1 MDVSEIIKQKRKE
14 ANITQDQMAKLL
26 NMPRTTY
33 QNIENNLVAMKI
45 YDFFKIVKIL
55 NIPLEMFQEEKYIV
69 ISQNDFN
76 ILKEATSN
84 LKNLADKIESNIT
97 IQNNNVVNVTFN
109 NLEKSRKNYCEIC
122 GEPSGFFPLCKY
134 HTSLKE
140 KGLIYKDENGHWRE
154 KDFSNF

>member
-69 ISQNDFN
+69 ISQDDFN
-76 ILKEATSN
+76 LLKESTSN
-84 LKNLADKIESNIT
+84 LKTLADKIESNVT

-109 NLEKSRKNYCEIC
+109 NLEKSRKKYCEIC

-134 HTSLKE
+134 HASLKE
-140 KGLIYKDENGHWRE
+140 KGLIYKDEYGHWRE

>member
-69 ISQNDFN
+69 ISQDDFN
-76 ILKEATSN
+76 VLKESTNN
-84 LKNLADKIESNIT
+84 LKTLADKIESNVT
-97 IQNNNVVNVTFN
+97 IQNNNVANVTFN
-109 NLEKSRKNYCEIC
+109 NLEKSRKKYCEIC

-134 HTSLKE
+134 HASLKE